1 MKIFDSINDM
11 YYQMAYDIMRGP
23 DSEFVYGTREIR
35 DEVYR
40 LTDITNPVISIRN
53 ISKRYCAAELLWY
66 LMGDNSVDFIGKYA
80 SMWNR
85 ITDDGKTNNSAYGYI
100 IKYKHGF
107 DQLEKIVELLKIDIH
122 SRRAVI
128 NINVPNENV
137 IETKDEM
144 CTVCLQ
150 FLVRDNK
157 LNLSVVMR
165 SNDLYFGLPADIC
178 AFCEW
183 QKYVA
188 DKLGLEYGSY
198 THHAISLHIYERDF
212 DKFNKILDERIVDEK
227 PFTINHKNLWEHY
240 ETIYNDVKEN
250 YSDDDKD
257 YIVRKFYEYKIFED
271 LEIV

>member
-1 MKIFDSINDM
+1 MQMFNNINDM
-11 YYQMAYDIMRGP
+11 YYKMVYDIMRGG
-23 DSEFVYGTREIR
+23 SSQEVNGTREVLDR
-35 DEVYR
+35 VYR

-53 ISKRYCAAELLWY
+53 ISRRYVAAELLWY
-66 LMGDNSVDFIGKYA
+66 LSGDNSVDFIGKYA

-85 ITDDGKTNNSAYGYI
+85 ITDDRKTNNSAYGYI

-107 DQLEKIVELLKIDIH
+107 DQLEKIIELLKVDPY

-157 LNLSVVMR
+157 VHLTVVMR
-165 SNDLYFGLPADIC
+165 SNDTFFGFPMDVVY
-178 AFCEW
+178 FCEL

-188 DKLGLEYGSY
+188 DRLGYEYGNY
-198 THHAISLHIYERDF
+198 THHAISLHIYERDY
-212 DKFNKILDERIVDEK
+212 DKFNNILDTKKIDDK
-227 PFTINHKNLWEHY
+227 PFTINHKKLWEHY
-240 ETIYNDVKEN
+240 SELFDDVKRN
-250 YSDDDKD
+250 YSEDDKD
-257 YIVRKFYEYKIFED
+257 YIVRKFYEYGIYED
-271 LEIV
+271 VN

>member
-1 MKIFDSINDM
+1 MKIFDNINDM

-107 DQLEKIVELLKIDIH
+107 DQLEKMVELLKTDIY

-212 DKFNKILDERIVDEK
+212 DKFNKILDERKIDEH
-227 PFTINHKNLWEHY
+227 PFTINHKNLWENY

>member
-1 MKIFDSINDM
+1 MKIFDNINDM

-107 DQLEKIVELLKIDIH
+107 DQLEKMVELLKTDVH

-157 LNLSVVMR
+157 LNLSAVMR
-165 SNDLYFGLPADIC
+165 SNDLYFGFPFDDIS
-178 AFCEW
+178 FIEW

-212 DKFNKILDERIVDEK
+212 DKFNKILDERKIDEH

>member
-1 MKIFDSINDM
+1 MKIFDNINDM

-107 DQLEKIVELLKIDIH
+107 DQLEKMVELLKADIH

-165 SNDLYFGLPADIC
+165 SNDCLRGFPFDCIS
-178 AFCEW
+178 FCEW

-188 DKLGLEYGSY
+188 DRLGLEYGSY

-227 PFTINHKNLWEHY
+227 PFTINHKNLWENY
-240 ETIYNDVKEN
+240 EKIYNDVKEN
-250 YSDDDKD
+250 YYDDDKD

-271 LEIV
+271 LEIE

>member
-1 MKIFDSINDM
+1 MKIFDNINDL

-107 DQLEKIVELLKIDIH
+107 DQLEKMVELLKTDVH

-150 FLVRDNK
+150 FLVRNNK

-165 SNDLYFGLPADIC
+165 SNDLYFGFPADVC

-227 PFTINHKNLWEHY
+227 PFTINHKNLWENY
-240 ETIYNDVKEN
+240 EKIYNDVKEN

-271 LEIV
+271 LEI